1 MNSDSRTTLLVAL
14 LIGLVA
20 LTAIGGTVLL
30 LAQGNGADAAL
41 VGLAGTALG
50 YLAGLTS
57 NGGSTSPQPV
67 VVHQP
72 AGEPVPVD
80 PT

>member
-1 MNSDSRTTLLVAL
+1 MTDPRTTLLVAL

-30 LAQGNGADAAL
+30 LAQGKGADAAL

-57 NGGSTSPQPV
+57 NGASREPQAV
-67 VVHQP
+67 TVQQP
-72 AGEPVPVD
+72 AGQPVPTVEV
-80 PT
+80 

>member
-1 MNSDSRTTLLVAL
+1 MNGDSRTTLLVAL

-20 LTAIGGTVLL
+20 LTAIAGTVLL
-30 LAQGNGADAAL
+30 LAQGRGADAAL

-57 NGGSTSPQPV
+57 NGSSSTPQPV
-67 VVHQP
+67 TVRQP
-72 AGEPVPVD
+72 AGEPVPTVEV
-80 PT
+80 